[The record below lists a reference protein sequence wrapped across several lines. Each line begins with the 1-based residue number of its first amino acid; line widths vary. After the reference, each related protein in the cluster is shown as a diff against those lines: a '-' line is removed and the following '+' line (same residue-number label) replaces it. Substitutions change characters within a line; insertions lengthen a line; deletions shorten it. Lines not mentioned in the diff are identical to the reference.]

1 MADNIDSL
9 LQTLITRV
17 DNIHETINSA
27 VNTSVNLAV
36 SEALKASESRV
47 AHCEDRILNMQRQ
60 LDLTHKK
67 YDDELKLLES
77 RHNVAVRKL
86 EHRLAELEYQQDN
99 QEMRSRRWN
108 VRIEN
113 IPFDGSPKEETD
125 ERLLEKIKEQ
135 CEKVGIPLADA
146 NVARYHRSSAPTKR
160 DGTLQAQTIVKLSNW
175 KARKLFQAANRTA
188 RTKKVKFF
196 CSNDLTKRRHE
207 LLQYARGRIDR
218 AMSAK
223 FSESEIKERKIP
235 EQDKCFTFSTPDG
248 QLLVRIDGKMFPYE
262 TQEEFMRLF
271 QNNFKSER
279 GVLEEARL
287 AEASSEPPKQ
297 QWLAV
302 PISKPVRTD
311 LSQIPD
317 IPAWLADPLNIWVG
331 RGNGAAEDVGF
342 GNPFKIGR
350 DGTREHVI
358 DLYKKTCIP
367 KIAKNDK
374 LLHKLKNAKQILC
387 GCMKNEPCHGDLLLE
402 LV

>member
-1 MADNIDSL
+1 
-9 LQTLITRV
+9 
-17 DNIHETINSA
+17 
-27 VNTSVNLAV
+27 
-36 SEALKASESRV
+36 
-47 AHCEDRILNMQRQ
+47 MQRQ

-99 QEMRSRRWN
+99 QEVRSRRWN

-113 IPFDGSPKEETD
+113 IPFDGSPKEESD
-125 ERLLEKIKEQ
+125 EQLLVKIKEQ

-146 NVARYHRSSAPTKR
+146 DVARYHRSSAPTKR

-297 QWLAV
+297 Q
-302 PISKPVRTD
+302 
-311 LSQIPD
+311 
-317 IPAWLADPLNIWVG
+317 
-331 RGNGAAEDVGF
+331 
-342 GNPFKIGR
+342 
-350 DGTREHVI
+350 
-358 DLYKKTCIP
+358 
-367 KIAKNDK
+367 
-374 LLHKLKNAKQILC
+374 
-387 GCMKNEPCHGDLLLE
+387 
-402 LV
+402 